1 MMERMLWLP
10 VWIMLLLPATLLASG
25 LEAQMR
31 MAEQGNPQAQRKV
44 GQVYYEGKG
53 VQQDYR
59 LAMHWF
65 RLAAEQGDAEAQ
77 NGVGTLYD
85 NGKGVP
91 RDYQEA
97 ARWFRLAAE
106 QGHVLARRNLGWMHE
121 KGQGF
126 EKNLVLAYQWQSLAQ
141 MAQNKRRGEEQ
152 SCRLCATLAQKMTPE
167 QVAQAEE
174 SARRWRPGLP

>member
-1 MMERMLWLP
+1 
-10 VWIMLLLPATLLASG
+10 
-25 LEAQMR
+25 

-44 GQVYYEGKG
+44 GQSYSARRG
-53 VQQDYR
+53 VQQDYP

-85 NGKGVP
+85 NGKGVSK
-91 RDYQEA
+91 DYQEA

-126 EKNLVLAYQWQSLAQ
+126 EKNPVLAYQWQYLAQ
-141 MAQNKRRGEEQ
+141 MAQNKRRGEDLP
-152 SCRLCATLAQKMTPE
+152 CRLCAALAKKMIPE

-174 SARRWRPGLP
+174 LARRWRPGMP